1 MMFNLLKLVFNP
13 LKLAES
19 FISYVGG
26 GGGGAAGPF
35 APGASGSR
43 GEISIENTFGGGGG
57 GVGASGFLGA
67 SGATG
72 ATGYTGGAGGK
83 GGGGSS
89 YAGARSGSPGLTYG
103 GGGGGAGAVGYY
115 GASGAQGVIIFTYND
130 NAGASGVVSGFTLAS
145 SGSISLGGLLG
156 NPNRSVN
163 ARLALPGYD
172 QISLGSTGVR
182 TAYNV
187 PTGAIRLAQ
196 DGYGT

>member
-19 FISYVGG
+19 FISHYGG

-35 APGASGSR
+35 APGASGSI
-43 GEISIENTFGGGGG
+43 GASSFGGSG
-57 GVGASGFLGA
+57 GVGASGILGA

-72 ATGYTGGAGGK
+72 ATGYFGGAGGD
-83 GGGGSS
+83 GGNHNILNAS
-89 YAGARSGSPGLTYG
+89 AGFVYG
-103 GGGGGAGAVGYY
+103 GGGGGAGPSRF

-130 NAGASGVVSGFTLAS
+130 NAGASGATSAFTLAS
-145 SGSISLGGLLG
+145 SGSISLGGLSG
-156 NPNRSVN
+156 TPNRSVN
-163 ARLALPGYD
+163 ARLGLGSYE

-182 TAYNV
+182 TVYDV

-196 DGYGT
+196 DGYGK